1 MSLSS
6 DGKKDMQDIEAL
18 LAAHT
23 DAILAGREFALD
35 MYQIGTAETA
45 DVYPLLNLANRLREA
60 FRPVSPSDEFVN
72 HLKNDL
78 VGETMPTLIL
88 RWRKLPARYRM
99 MARLG
104 GLTLT
109 AGLTLLAARRVVDV
123 ISTLNRPDHAEGEKG
138 LLNSVVS

>member
-1 MSLSS
+1 
-6 DGKKDMQDIEAL
+6 MQDIEAL
-18 LAAHT
+18 LAAHA

-35 MYQIGTAETA
+35 NYQFGPAEAA

-60 FRPVSPSDEFVN
+60 LRPIAPSDEFVN
-72 HLKNDL
+72 RLKNDL
-78 VGETMPTLIL
+78 VGEQMPTLIL
-88 RWRKLPARYRM
+88 RWRKLPAQYRM

-109 AGLTLLAARRVVDV
+109 AGLTLLAARRVVEV
-123 ISTLNRPDHAEGEKG
+123 VSTLNRSDSAKGDKG